1 MKKLF
6 LALLWISQITFAQDA
21 RQIIAVSIPMQQEF
35 VQKIVGEQ
43 YEVFALIESGINPHD
58 FEPKFSDVKKVNSAL
73 VYFGLGMEFEAIWL
87 ERFKAQNKA
96 MKIYDNSSGITKINF
111 AHSHEKHERHS
122 QDRKSVV

>member
-6 LALLWISQITFAQDA
+6 LALLWISQITCAQDA

-58 FEPKFSDVKKVNSAL
+58 FEPKFSDVKK
-73 VYFGLGMEFEAIWL
+73 
-87 ERFKAQNKA
+87 
-96 MKIYDNSSGITKINF
+96 
-111 AHSHEKHERHS
+111 
-122 QDRKSVV
+122 